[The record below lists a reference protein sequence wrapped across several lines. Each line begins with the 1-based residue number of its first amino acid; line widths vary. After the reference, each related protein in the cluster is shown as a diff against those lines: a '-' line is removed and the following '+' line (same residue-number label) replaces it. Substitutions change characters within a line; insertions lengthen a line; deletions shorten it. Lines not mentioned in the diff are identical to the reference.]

1 MKNNQVSFR
10 RADLFLCLVTAI
22 LVLAPFLAV
31 SIYNHPIGDDFWCTS
46 LVRKYGYWNA
56 QARLYDI
63 VPPRYLEL
71 AISCL
76 TPLSF
81 GNFSG
86 YKVIPILFILLFIY
100 CMGRLFRT
108 LAGPENRFHGNAGLL
123 ALLFVSLYLSVLPGI
138 AEGIYW
144 TSALS
149 VYHTG
154 ILLFVVWC
162 NYLLK
167 WYYQKR
173 RPWYFVIICLCLA
186 GILGCNEIIS
196 FITLSILVV
205 VLYYRLRGRAGR
217 WDLLLVVQLLLS
229 VACLLFV
236 LGYKGTGNRYSLIQS
251 KDSGRFLYSIGN
263 SLLVDGYYVGR
274 CLINPFFWA
283 IVLAGYRPFR
293 RFSLFFYSSYR
304 GLFDFPRPFF
314 AVWLFTLFLIPFVM
328 QFLTGDHPPLR
339 ISNMIVF
346 FFLYGLIGIA
356 VFAIHKGGK
365 ERAGLRRLF
374 SPLYKH
380 RHMAVILLLI
390 VGFKM
395 RNNVSLTVKDL
406 YSGHASQ
413 YDKALNQRYA
423 LIGQCK
429 GDTCIVPYLKVIPF
443 AFRFCPDYE
452 DPHFSDY
459 FNKQIILRNYDQ

>member
-1 MKNNQVSFR
+1 MKRNQASFR
-10 RADLFLCLVTAI
+10 SAEVLLCLVTAI

-31 SIYNHPIGDDFWCTS
+31 SVYNHPIGDDFWCTS

-56 QARLYDI
+56 QRRLYDI

-76 TPLSF
+76 TPLAF

-86 YKVIPILFILLFIY
+86 YKVIPILFILLFSYCIY
-100 CMGRLFRT
+100 RLFRG
-108 LAGPENRFHGNAGLL
+108 LAGPENRFQGNVGLL
-123 ALLFVSLYLSVLPGI
+123 AFLFVSLYLSVLPGI

-162 NYLLK
+162 NYMLK

-173 RPWYFVIICLCLA
+173 NPWYFVIICLCLA
-186 GILGCNEIIS
+186 GMVGCNEIIS
-196 FITLSILVV
+196 FITLSILGV
-205 VLYYRLRGRAGR
+205 VLCHRVSGRAGR
-217 WDLLLVVQLLLS
+217 WDPLLLAQLLLS

-236 LGYKGTGNRYSLIQS
+236 LRYKGTGNRYSLIQS
-251 KDSGRFLYSIGN
+251 KNSGRFFYSIGN
-263 SLLVDGYYVGR
+263 SLLVDGYYTGR

-283 IVLAGYRPFR
+283 IVFAGYRPFR
-293 RFSLFFYSSYR
+293 RFSYFFYSSYR
-304 GLFDFPRPFF
+304 GLFDFPRSFL
-314 AVWLFTLFLIPFVM
+314 AVWLFTLFLIPFAM
-328 QFLTGDHPPLR
+328 LFLTGDRPPLR

-356 VFAIHKGGK
+356 VFAIHKGE
-365 ERAGLRRLF
+365 ERAVPGHFF
-374 SPLYKH
+374 SSLHKH
-380 RHMAVILLLI
+380 TGMVVIFLLI
-390 VGFKM
+390 VGFM
-395 RNNVSLTVKDL
+395 TRNNVSLTVKDL

-423 LIGQCK
+423 LIRQCK
-429 GDTCIVPYLKVIPF
+429 GDTCSVPPLETIPF
-443 AFRFCPDYE
+443 AFWFCPDYV

-459 FNKQIILRNYDQ
+459 FNKQIIFQIKNQ